1 MSNEIAPPAVARSGG
16 ATSPHCGMVPRPAA
30 LHPRAGAGSV
40 AAGNSFPPCKTAPA
54 GRKPGRGLSREAFT
68 AIAAPILARGGTKSE
83 VAAATGMSWDACW
96 ARCNSYGLRRA
107 KMDKLAEVARLY
119 RLRWQP
125 EQIAERVGISIKSV
139 YSYAHMVRRA
149 GVDVPRAPFDGGFER
164 QMNYA
169 EVARRWNAGE
179 RQRDIAAA
187 FGVGQTA
194 VSGALH
200 KMAASGM
207 LTRPLGRWPKA
218 GG

>member
-1 MSNEIAPPAVARSGG
+1 MTEIAPPAVARSGG
-16 ATSPHCGMVPRPAA
+16 VTSPHCGMVPRPAA
-30 LHPRAGAGSV
+30 PHPQPSGVLRDGTLC
-40 AAGNSFPPCKTAPA
+40 PPCATAPA

-68 AIAAPILARGGTKSE
+68 AIAEPILSRGGTMAE

-107 KMDKLAEVARLY
+107 KMDKFAEVARLY

-125 EQIAERVGISIKSV
+125 QEIAQRVGISVKSV
-139 YSYAHMVRRA
+139 YCYARIARRN
-149 GVDVPRAPFDGGFER
+149 GVEVPRAPFDGGFER

-179 RQRDIAAA
+179 RQRDIAEA
-187 FGVGQTA
+187 FGVRQTA
-194 VSGALH
+194 VSSALH

-207 LTRPLGRWPKA
+207 LTRPLGRWPRA

>member
-1 MSNEIAPPAVARSGG
+1 M
-16 ATSPHCGMVPRPAA
+16 
-30 LHPRAGAGSV
+30 
-40 AAGNSFPPCKTAPA
+40 
-54 GRKPGRGLSREAFT
+54 
-68 AIAAPILARGGTKSE
+68 SE

-125 EQIAERVGISIKSV
+125 EQIAERVGISVKSV
-139 YSYAHMVRRA
+139 YSYANMVRRA
-149 GVDVPRAPFDGGFER
+149 GADVPRAPFDGGFER

-169 EVARRWNAGE
+169 EVARRWNAGD

-218 GG
+218 GA